1 MLAAIDK
8 GLERVGVSVED
19 QKKKMVGCNFD
30 GASVMLGSKSGVA
43 QKLKER
49 VGNYL
54 VPIHCVAHCL
64 ELAILDA
71 VKEVPYLKT
80 FQETVE
86 AVFKYYYYSPKK
98 RRELASLSDILD
110 EAKAHYGGLKAVRW
124 LASRNRAL
132 VALQTHYA
140 VTVAHLENASTGK
153 KEDAAKATG
162 ILKVLKSEQ
171 LVKYLHFMIDVT
183 SVLSRLSVQFQ
194 KDDITINEVVC
205 GIEKSITELKK
216 LEKGGVHYQGFCNR
230 YSEQNGKLVCG
241 KDNKQ
246 ELTLTHKGTNPM
258 PSFQKLLN
266 GISSYLEKR
275 FESLTT
281 EPVSCFKVFD
291 HRFWPMTRE
300 DLLHYGDDDVKT
312 LVQHFAVLLSDEEKK
327 CILSEWLQLKLLL
340 SCQRAVKPL
349 ELYASLLISKPD
361 SIKNVLVLVEIM
373 TVLSPCTASCER
385 SFSAM
390 NRIKT
395 SLKTT
400 MQQGTLQ
407 DLMTVSSSSEDIK
420 SFDPK
425 PAISNW
431 FLSGGIYG
439 GT

>member
-1 MLAAIDK
+1 MLVAIDK
-8 GLERVGVSVED
+8 GLGRVGVSVED

-30 GASVMLGSKSGVA
+30 GASIMLGSKSGVA
-43 QKLKER
+43 EKLKER
-49 VGNYL
+49 VGDYL

-71 VKEVPYLKT
+71 AKEVPYLKT
-80 FQETVE
+80 FQ
-86 AVFKYYYYSPKK
+86 AVFKYYYSPKK

-124 LASRNRAL
+124 LASGNRAL
-132 VALQTHYA
+132 VALQTHYT

-162 ILKVLKSEQ
+162 ILKVLRPEQ
-171 LVKYLHFMIDVT
+171 FVKYLHFMIDVT

-194 KDDITINEVVC
+194 KDDITTNEVVC

-216 LEKGGVHYQGFCNR
+216 LEKGGVNYQGFCNR

-258 PSFQKLLN
+258 PSFQKLFN

-281 EPVSCFKVFD
+281 EPVCCFKVFD

-312 LVQHFAVLLSDEEKK
+312 LVQHFAVLLSDEAKK

-340 SCQRAVKPL
+340 SSQRAVKPL

-361 SIKNVLVLVEIM
+361 SIKNVLVL
-373 TVLSPCTASCER
+373 
-385 SFSAM
+385 
-390 NRIKT
+390 
-395 SLKTT
+395 
-400 MQQGTLQ
+400 
-407 DLMTVSSSSEDIK
+407 
-420 SFDPK
+420 
-425 PAISNW
+425 
-431 FLSGGIYG
+431 
-439 GT
+439 

>member
-1 MLAAIDK
+1 M
-8 GLERVGVSVED
+8 
-19 QKKKMVGCNFD
+19 
-30 GASVMLGSKSGVA
+30 
-43 QKLKER
+43 
-49 VGNYL
+49 
-54 VPIHCVAHCL
+54 
-64 ELAILDA
+64 
-71 VKEVPYLKT
+71 
-80 FQETVE
+80 
-86 AVFKYYYYSPKK
+86 
-98 RRELASLSDILD
+98 
-110 EAKAHYGGLKAVRW
+110 
-124 LASRNRAL
+124 ASRNRAL

-140 VTVAHLENASTGK
+140 VPVAHLENTSTDK

-162 ILKVLKSEQ
+162 ILKVLKPDQS
-171 LVKYLHFMIDVT
+171 VKYLHFMIDVT

-194 KDDITINEVVC
+194 RDDITINEVVC
-205 GIEKSITELKK
+205 GIGKSIIELRK
-216 LEKGGVHYQGFCNR
+216 LEKGRVHYQGFCNR

-281 EPVSCFKVFD
+281 EPVFD

-312 LVQHFAVLLSDEEKK
+312 LMQHFAVLLSDEEKK
-327 CILSEWLQLKLLL
+327 CILSEWLQFKLLL
-340 SCQRAVKPL
+340 SCQRAVKPH
-349 ELYASLLISKPD
+349 ELYASLLISKPN
-361 SIKNVLVLVEIM
+361 SIKNILVLVEIM

-400 MQQGTLQ
+400 TQQRTLQ
-407 DLMTVSSSSEDIK
+407 DLMTVSSEIQSENLPRNHIFYQVRAQD
-420 SFDPK
+420 
-425 PAISNW
+425 
-431 FLSGGIYG
+431 
-439 GT
+439 